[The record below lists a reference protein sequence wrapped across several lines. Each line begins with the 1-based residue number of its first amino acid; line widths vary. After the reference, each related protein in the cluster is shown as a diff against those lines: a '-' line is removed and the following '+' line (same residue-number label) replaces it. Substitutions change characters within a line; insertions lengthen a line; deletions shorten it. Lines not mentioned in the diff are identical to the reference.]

1 MAQPLSPM
9 GHHGDLPSSYVDP
22 TFFISWS
29 RTLEPV
35 TGKEATMY
43 RTTKRKLV
51 RRTKVA
57 TLLLAGVMVLGI
69 GTLGATGLFHDT
81 DHAGA
86 ATVHAAEFN

>member
-1 MAQPLSPM
+1 
-9 GHHGDLPSSYVDP
+9 
-22 TFFISWS
+22 
-29 RTLEPV
+29 
-35 TGKEATMY
+35 MY

-86 ATVHAAEFN
+86 ATVHAAESN